1 MSIGIVGAGRW
12 GENLI
17 RNFFQLGVLTQV
29 CDANAQTLKSL
40 ANKYPTVKVTSDFED
55 LLKDPNIEGIVIAT
69 PAHTHEKLAKL
80 SLNAGKHVYVEKP
93 LARNTKE
100 AESLIELANS
110 KGLTLMVGHLL
121 LYHPAVNQLKQLI
134 AQGELGEIRF
144 LNSDRR
150 NLSVLHRDTNVMW
163 DLAPHDISMISYLL
177 GIDNIKLDKAS
188 GYCTSGDKVI
198 DVVHLDLMFDNIHAH
213 IHNSWIDPQ
222 KQALLTING
231 SLKTAVLN
239 DVMAEQKLELYSIDV
254 FTGQVIKECPIY
266 PKQEPLRL
274 ECQHFIDSIKSGEKP
289 LSDGIS
295 GYKVVEVLEEADRY
309 MPLTK

>member
-17 RNFFQLGVLTQV
+17 RNFFQLGALSQV
-29 CDANAQTLKSL
+29 CDANTQTLKSL
-40 ANKYPTVKVTSDFED
+40 QDKYPTIKTTKSFED
-55 LLKDPNIEGIVIAT
+55 LLNNPEIEGIVIAT

-80 SLNAGKHVYVEKP
+80 SLNAGKHVYIEKP
-93 LARNTKE
+93 LARNTRE
-100 AESLIELANS
+100 AKSLVELANS
-110 KGLTLMVGHLL
+110 KNLTLMVGHLL
-121 LYHPAVNQLKQLI
+121 LYHPAVNLLKDLI
-134 AQGELGEIRF
+134 AQGELGTIRF

-163 DLAPHDISMISYLL
+163 DLAPHDVSMISYLL
-177 GIDNIKLDKAS
+177 GIDNIRLDKAS

-198 DVVHLDLMFDNIHAH
+198 DVVHLDLLFDNIHAH

-239 DVMAEQKLELYSIDV
+239 DVQAEQKLELYSIDSL
-254 FTGQVIKECPIY
+254 TGQVIKESPIY
-266 PKQEPLRL
+266 PKQEPLRE
-274 ECQHFIDSIKSGEKP
+274 ECQHFLDSIKSGDTP
-289 LSDGIS
+289 RSDGIS
-295 GYKVVEVLEEADRY
+295 GYKVVEILEEADRY
-309 MPLTK
+309 MPDIT